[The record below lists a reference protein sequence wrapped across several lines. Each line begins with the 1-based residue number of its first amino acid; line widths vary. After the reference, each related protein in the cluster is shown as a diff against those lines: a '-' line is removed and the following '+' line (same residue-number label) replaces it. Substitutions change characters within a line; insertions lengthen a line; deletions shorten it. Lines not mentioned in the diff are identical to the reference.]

1 MKTKTTY
8 SLFALAM
15 ISLSY
20 IVGGLTIKYELFPYN
35 LYKSQYVLDLPEPHV
50 DYTNKKDLITG
61 EFDSTSAL
69 LKELRKGGFVLYL
82 RHADKFENESSR
94 QIRGALD
101 SFEAIT
107 LNSHTHPTYDTGN
120 ALSDFGQ
127 VQSWILNKVLIEELK
142 LPIGKVISSPIK
154 RCRETANIISG
165 QIPETSDLLIYDAIL
180 KPIEIDKIKVKQLD
194 LFNNSFADKNN
205 TIIVAH
211 GFPVL
216 ERIGIKVNIGQADTL
231 VLKKNSNGTIEVAEW
246 LTISD
251 WVNLLARKIKYE

>member
-1 MKTKTTY
+1 
-8 SLFALAM
+8 
-15 ISLSY
+15 
-20 IVGGLTIKYELFPYN
+20 
-35 LYKSQYVLDLPEPHV
+35 
-50 DYTNKKDLITG
+50 
-61 EFDSTSAL
+61 
-69 LKELRKGGFVLYL
+69 LYL

-101 SFEAIT
+101 SFEAVT
-107 LNSHTHPTYDTGN
+107 LNSHTHPTYDSGHG
-120 ALSDFGQ
+120 LSDFGQ

-180 KPIEIDKIKVKQLD
+180 KPIEIDIIKVKQLD
-194 LFNNSFADKNN
+194 LFYNSFSDKNN
-205 TIIVAH
+205 TVIVAH

-216 ERIGIKVNIGQADTL
+216 ERIGIKANIGQADTL
-231 VLKKNSNGTIEVAEW
+231 VLKKNSTGTIEVAEW